1 MTIHD
6 AAATASLLPYPALAD
21 TIARVLGLAAL
32 GEARAPQRQHMEL
45 PGGGTLL
52 LMPAQGAELA
62 VVKLVTVHPHN
73 PGQGLPAIQG
83 EVVVMETATGRRLGV
98 LDGATLTARRTAAL
112 SLLAARH
119 LAPNPSGP
127 LLVFGA
133 GAQARAHVEA
143 FAEGLGVREVAIVA
157 RSAKSAQRLAD
168 HARSLGLRAKALGGA
183 QDDVMDDIQAG
194 AALDDLMDACP
205 LVVTAT
211 TSTCPVLPP
220 RLRSDAFLAAVGAFT
235 PAMCELP
242 PALVRSAAALYC
254 DTLDGARAEAGDYL
268 QAGVDWRNVT
278 PLSLALGRPRAAHGP
293 IVFKSVGHALFDLA
307 AGMLAAEG
315 MAEGK

>member
-6 AAATASLLPYPALAD
+6 AAATAALLPYPALAE
-21 TIARVLGLAAL
+21 TIARVLGMAAL
-32 GEARAPQRQHMEL
+32 GEARAPKRMHMDL

-52 LMPAQGAELA
+52 LMPAHGPELA
-62 VVKLVTVHPHN
+62 ISKVITVHPDN

-83 EVVVMETATGRRLGV
+83 EVAVLRAATGERLGV
-98 LDGATLTARRTAAL
+98 LDGATVTARRTAAL
-112 SLLAARH
+112 SLLAAQT

-127 LLVFGA
+127 LLLVGA
-133 GAQARAHVEA
+133 GAQAKAHLEA
-143 FAEGLGVREVAIVA
+143 FAEGLGIKEIAIHSRTA
-157 RSAKSAQRLAD
+157 ASAERLAE
-168 HARSLGLRAKALGGA
+168 HARSLGLK
-183 QDDVMDDIQAG
+183 AG
-194 AALDDLMDACP
+194 AVADPAEVMDACP

-242 PALVRSAAALYC
+242 PELVRGAAALYC
-254 DTLDGARAEAGDYL
+254 DTLEAARAEAGDYL
-268 QAGVDWRNVT
+268 QACVDWKYVT
-278 PLSLALGRPRAAHGP
+278 PLSMAFGRPRPAAGP

-307 AGMLAAEG
+307 AGMLAFA
-315 MAEGK
+315 